1 MDDALAVQVL
11 AAQDDLPQVV
21 AHLGLAQRLPPLV
34 QLQQRLRGE
43 RHAGTGGGGKVG
55 QSAPGRA
62 RTAPRPP
69 PPALTRRR
77 HSSSTT

>member
-43 RHAGTGGGGKVG
+43 RHAGTGGGVG